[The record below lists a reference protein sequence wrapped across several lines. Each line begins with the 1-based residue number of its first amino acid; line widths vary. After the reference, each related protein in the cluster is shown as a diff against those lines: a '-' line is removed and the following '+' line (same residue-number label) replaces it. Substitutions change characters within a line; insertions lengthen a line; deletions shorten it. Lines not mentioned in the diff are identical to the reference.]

1 MRRWFLG
8 LLCMVCFPWGARA
21 ASPSEWIA
29 KGQGWYKCSQT
40 GGTTN
45 VATAT
50 FGTDFAHSLVCTIDA
65 NFLTAN
71 SVLQA
76 CATVSVTTGATAPTL
91 LMKLKAGAAGTTTL
105 VAPGTASAPATN
117 LTGMSSTL
125 CFQTIIAAAPG
136 ASVNTYSG
144 PLSYLTAVGFDGDN
158 NVTPQPVAL
167 ATNGSLAWTFTSNWG
182 SNIAGAS
189 LVLRALSVDIFKP

>member
-1 MRRWFLG
+1 
-8 LLCMVCFPWGARA
+8 
-21 ASPSEWIA
+21 
-29 KGQGWYKCSQT
+29 
-40 GGTTN
+40 
-45 VATAT
+45 
-50 FGTDFAHSLVCTIDA
+50 
-65 NFLTAN
+65 
-71 SVLQA
+71 
-76 CATVSVTTGATAPTL
+76 
-91 LMKLKAGAAGTTTL
+91 
-105 VAPGTASAPATN
+105 
-117 LTGMSSTL
+117 MSSTL